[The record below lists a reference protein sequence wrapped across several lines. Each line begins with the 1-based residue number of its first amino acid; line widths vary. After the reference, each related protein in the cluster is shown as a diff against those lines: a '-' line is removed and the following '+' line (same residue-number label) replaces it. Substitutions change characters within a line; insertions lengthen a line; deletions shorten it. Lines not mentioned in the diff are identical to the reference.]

1 MSGEAPGMQRVAAGV
16 LVEDGCVL
24 IARRRDDRREGL
36 KWEFPGG
43 KLEPGETPEV
53 CLIRELN
60 EELGIQTQVVAPL
73 LVTRHTYTWGTI
85 ELVALCVERLTGQ
98 PTPHDH
104 TELRWVPLAGLD
116 AYDFAAADLPI
127 VRALCR

>member
-1 MSGEAPGMQRVAAGV
+1 MSGDASGMLRVAAGV
-16 LVEDGCVL
+16 LVEDGRVL
-24 IARRRDDRREGL
+24 IARRRGDRREGL

-43 KLEPGETPEV
+43 KLEPGKTPED
-53 CLIRELN
+53 CLTRELN

-73 LVTRHTYTWGTI
+73 LVTRYAYVWGTI
-85 ELVALCVERLTGQ
+85 ELVALCVERLAGQ

-104 TELRWVPLAGLD
+104 AELQWVPLASLD